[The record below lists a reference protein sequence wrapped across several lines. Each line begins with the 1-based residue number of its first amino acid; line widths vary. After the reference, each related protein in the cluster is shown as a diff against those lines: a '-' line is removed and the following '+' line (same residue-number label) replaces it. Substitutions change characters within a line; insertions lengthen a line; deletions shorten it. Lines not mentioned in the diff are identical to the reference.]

1 MEMTRR
7 LMPICALLLFA
18 SALFASGAATSDQ
31 DSAGLTVHEWGT
43 FTAVA
48 GEDGGPV
55 QWLALG
61 GPADLPCFVNRATG
75 IPDKSRLWAT
85 VRMETPVLY
94 FYSPSDMKVDVSVR
108 FPLGL
113 MTEYFP
119 PAAVRGGSISWP
131 DVRVEPRGSAEFP
144 VEEGTSHYYL
154 ARDTAAAPLRVGSDS
169 ERFLFYRGV
178 GSFPLPIAATI
189 AASGDVIVTNQAGQP
204 VGHVVLFENHRGAIG
219 YRVVDLQA
227 KTTTIRRSSARTSL
241 SSLTAELEQLLT
253 SRGLFPKEAA
263 AMVATW
269 RESWFEEG
277 TRLLYVMPSQA
288 VDAVLPLRINQRPA
302 DLVRVFVGRLEL
314 ITPELLEQVSQAARQ
329 SDWTS
334 LSKIARFL
342 HPITDRISAASTA
355 LDRVVVEQRLRSAA
369 ASFGTA
375 VEPSTCSK

>member
-1 MEMTRR
+1 MTRR
-7 LMPICALLLFA
+7 LLPICALLLFA
-18 SALFASGAATSDQ
+18 SALFASGAVTSDH
-31 DSAGLTVHEWGT
+31 DVAGLTVHEWGT

-48 GEDGGPV
+48 GEDGRPV
-55 QWLALG
+55 QWFALS
-61 GPADLPCFVNRATG
+61 GPADLPCFVKRATG

-94 FYSPSDMKVDVSVR
+94 FYAPADMKVEVNVR

-119 PAAVRGGSISWP
+119 PADVRGGSISWP
-131 DVRVEPRGSAEFP
+131 DVRIAHGGTAEFP

-154 ARDTAAAPLRVGSDS
+154 ARDTAASPLRVGSDR

-189 AASGDVIVTNQAGQP
+189 DASGDVLVTQTGQP
-204 VGHVVLFENHRGAIG
+204 IGTVVLFENHRGASG

-227 KTTTIRRSSARTSL
+227 KTTTIRRPVAGAPM
-241 SSLTAELEQLLT
+241 SSLTAELEQLLI
-253 SRGLFPKEAA
+253 SRGLFPREAA

-277 TRLLYVMPSQA
+277 TRLFYVMPSPA
-288 VDAVLPLRINQRPA
+288 VDGVLPLRIKPRPSNI
-302 DLVRVFVGRLEL
+302 VRVFVGRLEV
-314 ITPELLEQVSQAARQ
+314 ITPEILEEVSQAARR
-329 SDWTS
+329 SERSS
-334 LSKIARFL
+334 LSKYARFL
-342 HPITDRISAASTA
+342 HPITDRIAAASA
-355 LDRVVVEQRLRSAA
+355 SPDRVMVEQRLRSAA

-375 VEPSTCSK
+375 AEPSTCTR